1 MSGHDDNL
9 DALQKAL
16 GHRFADQ
23 GLLRQALTHRSA
35 VSSRQGRRAPRGGV
49 KSVDTV
55 SNERLEFIGDRVLG
69 LLMAEWLLE
78 QFPNEPEGALGPR
91 HASLVSRNALA
102 PIAESVG
109 VAGALRIAE
118 HEEQANIRGLAN
130 VQADAMEALL
140 GAIYLDGGLE
150 PARRLVREKWNDLLL
165 SQITPPKDP
174 KTALQEFVLAR
185 GSALPEYET
194 LLMEGPSHAPRFTVA
209 VSAMGEAGEGVAG
222 SKRQAESEAA
232 TALLRRLNRSRK
244 GTKDR
249 K

>member
-1 MSGHDDNL
+1 MTGHDDTL

-35 VSSRQGRRAPRGGV
+35 VSSRQGRRAPRGGT
-49 KSVDTV
+49 KPVDAI
-55 SNERLEFIGDRVLG
+55 SNERLEFMGDRVLG

-102 PIAESVG
+102 PIAESIG

-118 HEEQANIRGLAN
+118 HEEQANIRSLAN

-150 PARRLVREKWNDLLL
+150 PARRLVREKWKDLLL

-194 LLMEGPSHAPRFTVA
+194 LSMEGPSHAPRFTVA

-244 GTKDR
+244 GTKD
-249 K
+249 KK

>member
-1 MSGHDDNL
+1 MTTHD
-9 DALQKAL
+9 AIAETLQKAL
-16 GHRFADQ
+16 GHQFADQ

-35 VSSRQGRRAPRGGV
+35 VSARQGRRAPRQV
-49 KSVDTV
+49 ARVASAA

-78 QFPNEPEGALGPR
+78 QFPDEPEGALGPR

-102 PIAESVG
+102 PTAESIG
-109 VAGALRIAE
+109 VAEALHIAE
-118 HEEQANIRGLAN
+118 HEEQAGIRSLAN

-140 GAIYLDGGLE
+140 GALYLDGGLE
-150 PARRLVREKWNDLLL
+150 PARRFVREKWEDLLT

-174 KTALQEFVLAR
+174 KTTLQEFVLAR
-185 GSALPEYET
+185 GYPLPDYET
-194 LLMEGPSHAPRFTVA
+194 LSMEGPSHAPRFTIA
-209 VSAMGEAGEGVAG
+209 VSAMGEKGEGVAG
-222 SKRQAESEAA
+222 SKRQPESEAA
-232 TALLRRLNRSRK
+232 TVLLRRLNRGRK

>member
-1 MSGHDDNL
+1 MSGQDNHIE
-9 DALQKAL
+9 AIQEAL

-35 VSSRQGRRAPRGGV
+35 VSSRQGRRAPRNIPRPAEAG
-49 KSVDTV
+49 
-55 SNERLEFIGDRVLG
+55 SNERLEFMGDRVLG

-78 QFPNEPEGALGPR
+78 QFPDEPEGALGPR

-102 PIAESVG
+102 PIAESIG
-109 VAGALRIAE
+109 IAGALRIAE
-118 HEEQANIRGLAN
+118 HEEQAGIRSLAN

-140 GAIYLDGGLE
+140 GALYLDAGLE
-150 PARRLVREKWNDLLL
+150 PARRFVREKWKDLLT

-174 KTALQEFVLAR
+174 KTTLQEYVLAR
-185 GSALPEYET
+185 GYKLPDYET
-194 LLMEGPSHAPRFTVA
+194 LSMEGPSHAPRFTVA
-209 VSAMGEAGEGVAG
+209 VSAMGETGEGVAG

-232 TALLRRLNRSRK
+232 TVLLRRLNRSRK